1 MQTRISL
8 FLIPCILIISMSC
21 HRNRSNEKLVVNHDL
36 QVQLKGV
43 IEGCTGENII
53 IEEMGAREYIPLD
66 TAVCNASGEFEM
78 AFTADHTA
86 FYVLRYGKSGY
97 ITLLMEPGESI
108 EFAGSTE
115 QFGIY
120 KVSGSPGSEL
130 LRTLNIEHKQAL
142 EVLGDISRKN
152 MQYISSPDYPEMK
165 LELDRQFDSITAQ
178 FRTYSLQYIEK
189 NKESLAILVALYNLY
204 GQGLPVFDPGTDL
217 GIYSF
222 VDSVLMI
229 NYSDFEAVQ
238 LLHAQVKESE
248 QLSDENHPI
257 ESVEEGKIAPDFV
270 SSRPDGEELALSD
283 LRGNYVLLNFWA
295 GWSQLSR
302 DENSSLVEA
311 MNTYGDRNLKIL
323 QVSLDENRKV
333 WLDAIKEDQ
342 LKWDHVSDLNR
353 WNTPAVDLYG
363 VDRIP
368 FMVVIDPTGRIIETN
383 LFGAEL
389 LKELEHIFTH

>member
-1 MQTRISL
+1 M
-8 FLIPCILIISMSC
+8 
-21 HRNRSNEKLVVNHDL
+21 VVNHDL

-43 IEGCTGENII
+43 IDGCTGEDII

-66 TAVCNASGEFEM
+66 TAECNASGEFEM
-78 AFTADHTA
+78 AFTTDHTA
-86 FYVLRYGKSGY
+86 FYVLRFGKSGY
-97 ITLLMEPGESI
+97 ISLLMEPGESA
-108 EFAGSTE
+108 ELAGSTE
-115 QFGIY
+115 QSGIY

-142 EVLGDISRKN
+142 EALGDISRKN
-152 MQYISSPDYPEMK
+152 MQFISSPDYPEMK
-165 LELDRQFDSITAQ
+165 LEFDRQFDSITAQ
-178 FRTYSLQYIEK
+178 FRTYSLQYIEE

-204 GQGLPVFDPGTDL
+204 GQGLPVFDPGTDF

-222 VDSVLMI
+222 VDSVLMV

-238 LLHAQVKESE
+238 LLHAQVTESE
-248 QLSDENHPI
+248 RLLDENHPI
-257 ESVEEGKIAPDFV
+257 ESLEKGKIAPDFV
-270 SSRPDGEELALSD
+270 SSRPEGEELALSD

-302 DENSSLVEA
+302 DENPSLVEA

-342 LKWDHVSDLNR
+342 LKWDHVSELNR
-353 WNTPAVDLYG
+353 WETLAVDLYG

-368 FMVVIDPTGRIIETN
+368 FMVVIDPEGRIMETN

>member
-8 FLIPCILIISMSC
+8 FLIPYILIISMSC
-21 HRNRSNEKLVVNHDL
+21 HRNRSNENLAVNHDL

-66 TAVCNASGEFEM
+66 TAECNASGAFEM
-78 AFTADHTA
+78 EFMADHTA
-86 FYVLRYGKSGY
+86 FYVLRFGKSGY
-97 ITLLMEPGESI
+97 ITLLMEPGESL

-120 KVSGSPGSEL
+120 NVDGSPGSEL
-130 LRTLNIEHKQAL
+130 LRTLNIEHKRAL
-142 EVLGDISRKN
+142 EALGDISRKN
-152 MQYISSPDYPEMK
+152 MQYMSSPEYPEMK
-165 LELDRQFDSITAQ
+165 LEFDRQFDSITAQ
-178 FRTYSLQYIEK
+178 FRTYSLQYIEE
-189 NKESLAILVALYNLY
+189 NKGSLAILVALYNLY
-204 GQGLPVFDPGTDL
+204 GQGLPVFDPGMDF
-217 GIYSF
+217 GVYRF
-222 VDSVLMI
+222 VDSVLMV
-229 NYSDFEAVQ
+229 NYSDFETVQ
-238 LLHAQVKESE
+238 LLHAQVTESE
-248 QLSDENHPI
+248 QLIDENHPI
-257 ESVEEGKIAPDFV
+257 ESLEKGKIAPDFV
-270 SSRPDGEELALSD
+270 SSRPEGEELALSD

-368 FMVVIDPTGRIIETN
+368 FMVVIDPEGRIMETN

>member
-21 HRNRSNEKLVVNHDL
+21 HRNRSHENLAVNPDL

-43 IEGCTGENII
+43 IEGCNGENII

-66 TAVCNASGEFEM
+66 TAECNASGAFEM
-78 AFTADHTA
+78 SFTTDHTA
-86 FYVLRYGKSGY
+86 FYVLRFGKSGY
-97 ITLLMEPGESI
+97 ITLLMEPGESV
-108 EFAGSTE
+108 EFEGTTE
-115 QFGIY
+115 QFGNY
-120 KVSGSPGSEL
+120 NVEGSPGSEL
-130 LRTLNIEHKQAL
+130 LRTLNIEHKRAL
-142 EVLGDISRKN
+142 EALGKISRKN
-152 MQYISSPDYPEMK
+152 KQYMSLPEYPEMK
-165 LELDRQFDSITAQ
+165 MEFDRQFDSITAQ
-178 FRTYSLQYIEK
+178 FRTYSLQYIHE

-204 GQGLPVFDPGTDL
+204 GQGLPVFDPGMDF

-222 VDSVLMI
+222 VDSVLMV

-238 LLHAQVKESE
+238 LLHAQVTESE
-248 QLSDENHPI
+248 QLLDENHPI
-257 ESVEEGKIAPDFV
+257 ESLEKGKIAPDFV
-270 SSRPDGEELALSD
+270 SSRPEGEELALSD

-311 MNTYGDRNLKIL
+311 MNAYGDRNLKIL

-333 WLDAIKEDQ
+333 WLDAIEEDQ

-353 WNTPAVDLYG
+353 WDTPAVDLYG

-368 FMVVIDPTGRIIETN
+368 FMVLIYPEGRIMETN

-389 LKELEHIFTH
+389 LKELEHIFTY

>member
-1 MQTRISL
+1 MQTRIYL
-8 FLIPCILIISMSC
+8 FLIPCILTISMSC
-21 HRNRSNEKLVVNHDL
+21 HRNRPNENLAANHDL

-66 TAVCNASGEFEM
+66 TAVCNASGAFEIS
-78 AFTADHTA
+78 FTADQTA
-86 FYVLRYGKSGY
+86 FYVLRFGKSGY
-97 ITLLMEPGESI
+97 ITLLMEPGESV
-108 EFAGSTE
+108 EFAGTNE
-115 QFGIY
+115 QFGNY
-120 KVSGSPGSEL
+120 NVDGSPGSEL
-130 LRTLNIEHKQAL
+130 LRTLNIEHKRAL
-142 EVLGDISRKN
+142 KALGEISRKN
-152 MQYISSPDYPEMK
+152 MQYMSSPEYPEMK
-165 LELDRQFDSITAQ
+165 MEFDRQFDSITAQ
-178 FRTYSLQYIEK
+178 FRTYSLQYIHK

-204 GQGLPVFDPGTDL
+204 GQGLPVFDPGMDF

-222 VDSVLMI
+222 VDSVLMV

-238 LLHAQVKESE
+238 LLHAQVIESE
-248 QLSDENHPI
+248 QLLDENHPI
-257 ESVEEGKIAPDFV
+257 EPLEKGKIAPDFV
-270 SSRPDGEELALSD
+270 SSRPEGEELALSD

-302 DENSSLVEA
+302 DENSSLLEA

-333 WLDAIKEDQ
+333 WLDAIEEDQ

-353 WNTPAVDLYG
+353 WDTPVVDLYG

-368 FMVVIDPTGRIIETN
+368 FMVLIDPEGRIMETN

-389 LKELEHIFTH
+389 IKELEHIFTY